1 MENTTIYNNE
11 FNNDMASTT
20 TPSIMNDASD
30 DFDRLLDEFIR
41 KSLEEDIENGKNE
54 IKDDDAEDFD
64 DEEDNEDNGDDEND
78 DDDNDESDD
87 DDEFVEFKHGSTYF
101 KLGSYNYKIP
111 RQPHLCKAQE
121 LVIHNSAYE
130 EQYLKGEPV
139 ILVSNEEECLKLV
152 LTAHSITD
160 YQKPHTPVVYIYR
173 ASETNPIERVPLYFD
188 DDERL
193 LRATFNDAVEI
204 LPCGNYFF
212 YIWGVEIEGLSTVY
226 KSYNGGC
233 FIPFVKVDGDME
245 LPSIAPEMV
254 SIKADCQHHAIDV
267 SLRFEE
273 MLDKRY
279 AYSLFLYNRNFN
291 LVSRGATFAWDT
303 FSCRKR
309 KNLSARLNTTYIP
322 FGEYQLFVMQNGI
335 PHWKVELAVDGG
347 EACIKGIS
355 DIKPF
360 GEEFLILYE
369 LEKDYYWHR
378 LRESD
383 ATIEMKSFALS
394 AYQSCYLN
402 RKRSSM
408 GLNALTAPPH
418 FIYNGGTGATE
429 MEALKC
435 MSRMFWNISYFHSV
449 DCVTFADNGTVSVA
463 IDKIT
468 EEFSGCNNN
477 CIAFYNFT
485 ALGANASLLAK
496 KMIEAMN
503 RNSALSV
510 CLIGSRAE
518 IGQFFDSFPQ
528 LKNHFPETN
537 CIPGGNVIAETVV
550 DRVIKELKK
559 CDLRLSH
566 QAQQSLVDAVL
577 RAESNGSLDG
587 LKTADIYD
595 FVKKG
600 IVDNFVSRVMTS
612 IDKKSI
618 TDKVF
623 LSTVEAYDIDKE
635 KILMERE
642 DGFEESIRQ
651 LNTMVGLNNVKQNI
665 ITTFN
670 RLKISA
676 ERRRLGLKVKGGEC
690 HHMLFTGNPGTG
702 KTTVAK
708 MMGRIY
714 RSLGLLSKGDV
725 IFVDRGKIVGR
736 YIGET
741 ESNMQRI
748 LQEARGNILF
758 IDEAYT
764 LCDCM
769 SDRKDFGYRAIE
781 CLLTVMAQ
789 DNCDMIVIFAGYSK
803 EIEMMMRSNQG
814 LSGRFP
820 YKFEFADYNADELM
834 QIAEQKLSQEDYE
847 LTEDARELLYN
858 TIEETVR
865 TKDWD
870 FCNARWV
877 GQYVD
882 NGIIPAQ
889 SERLMEYSAPIS
901 RDDYRLIKAEDIN
914 TAYALHKQT
923 KKSCK
928 IYRGIGF
935 TA

>member
-1 MENTTIYNNE
+1 MENTTICNDE
-11 FNNDMASTT
+11 FKNDMTGITT
-20 TPSIMNDASD
+20 LSVLDDASD

-41 KSLEEDIENGKNE
+41 KSLEEDAGDEKNDNDV
-54 IKDDDAEDFD
+54 DDD
-64 DEEDNEDNGDDEND
+64 DDEND
-78 DDDNDESDD
+78 EEYDDNEEDGNEDEEEEEN
-87 DDEFVEFKHGSTYF
+87 DETEFIEFKYGSTCF
-101 KLGSYNYKIP
+101 KLGSCNYEMPK
-111 RQPHLCKAQE
+111 QPHRCKASE
-121 LVIHNSAYE
+121 LILHNDSHE
-130 EQYLKGEPV
+130 EQCLQGEPV
-139 ILVSNEEECLKLV
+139 VLVSNEEDSLKLV
-152 LTAHSITD
+152 LTAHSITGFREE
-160 YQKPHTPVVYIYR
+160 YTPVVYIYR
-173 ASETNPIERVPLYFD
+173 AAESYPIERVPLYFD

-193 LRATFNDAVEI
+193 LRATFNDVVET

-212 YIWGVEIEGLSTVY
+212 YLWGVEVEGLSTVY
-226 KSYNGGC
+226 KGCNGGC
-233 FIPFVKVDGDME
+233 CIPFVKVDGDIE
-245 LPSIAPEMV
+245 LSSVAPEMV
-254 SIKADCQHHAIDV
+254 SIKADCQHQAIDI

-303 FSCRKR
+303 FSSRKR
-309 KNLSARLNTTYIP
+309 KNLSARLNTAYIP
-322 FGEYQLFVMQNGI
+322 FGEYRLLVTQSGI
-335 PHWKVELAVDGG
+335 PCWKVEFSVDGDK
-347 EACIKGIS
+347 ACVKDIS

-360 GEEFLILYE
+360 SEEFLVLYE

-383 ATIEMKSFALS
+383 ATIEMKEFALS
-394 AYQSCYLN
+394 TYKSCYLN
-402 RKRSSM
+402 KKRSSM
-408 GLNALTAPPH
+408 GLNALTTPPH
-418 FIYNGGTGATE
+418 FIYNGGSGTTELGA
-429 MEALKC
+429 LSC
-435 MSRMFWNISYFHSV
+435 MSRMFWNISYFHPI
-449 DCVTFADNGTVSVA
+449 DCVTFADNGTVSGA

-468 EEFSGCNNN
+468 EEFSACNNK
-477 CIAFYNFT
+477 CVALYNLS
-485 ALGANASLLAK
+485 ALGANASLVAK
-496 KMIEAMN
+496 KMVDAMN
-503 RNSALSV
+503 RHSALSI

-518 IGQFFDSFPQ
+518 VGQFFESFSQ
-528 LKNHFPETN
+528 LKNHFLESN
-537 CIPGGNVIAETVV
+537 CIPSGNVVAETVV
-550 DRVIKELKK
+550 GKVIKELKK
-559 CDLRLSH
+559 CDLKLSH
-566 QAQQSLVDAVL
+566 QAQQFLVDTA
-577 RAESNGSLDG
+577 RCAESEGCLNG
-587 LKTADIYD
+587 LKTTDIHD

-600 IVDNFVSRVMTS
+600 IVDNFVSRIMTS
-612 IDKKSI
+612 VNKKSI
-618 TDKVF
+618 ADKEY
-623 LSTVEAYDIDKE
+623 LSTVEVCDIDKE
-635 KILMERE
+635 KILRKKE

-651 LNTMVGLNNVKQNI
+651 LNMMIGLDNVKQNI
-665 ITTFN
+665 TTTFN

-676 ERRRLGLKVKGGEC
+676 DRRRLGLKVKGGEC

-714 RSLGLLSKGDV
+714 HSLGLLSKGDV

-748 LQEARGNILF
+748 LQEAKGNILF

-764 LCDCM
+764 LCDCV

-789 DNCDMIVIFAGYSK
+789 DDCDMIVIFAGYSK

-820 YKFEFADYNADELM
+820 YKFEFADYSADELM
-834 QIAEQKLSQEDYE
+834 QIAELKLFQEDYE
-847 LTEDARELLYN
+847 LTGEARELLYN

-865 TKDWD
+865 NKEWD

-877 GQYVD
+877 GQYVN

-889 SERLMEYSAPIS
+889 SERLMKCTAPIT
-901 RDDYRLIKAEDIN
+901 RDDYRMIVAEDVN
-914 TAYALHKQT
+914 AAYALHKQT